1 MPAKKSAVQIQVR
14 GQRIQGI
21 SRQYIN
27 QVIAVSPPRIS
38 GSVDE
43 KLAVLDSLGVF
54 SGAESDDRSPTSPSM
69 LASAAGFTQLEYQRK
84 YPSWISTDI
93 LA

>member
-14 GQRIQGI
+14 GQRIQGM

-27 QVIAVSPPRIS
+27 QIIAVSPPRIS

-43 KLAVLDSLGVF
+43 KLAVLNSLGVS
-54 SGAESDDRSPTSPSM
+54 SGAGSDDYSSASPSM

-84 YPSWISTDI
+84 HPNWISTDI